1 MGWYTVAVERL
12 SVRIAELRLRSFRN
26 VIGGS
31 FRMPSAIKG
40 GSPSADILGIYGQ
53 NGSGKTAAIEA
64 LGVVQS
70 IIAGRSLPGE
80 SREYIN
86 IDSSEAA
93 ISISFTIEDEERSPV
108 LGIRYGIT
116 IGDSRGQA
124 VIRSESL
131 WSRHPGGRER
141 LLASFTR
148 GESLIR
154 PERMMREI
162 VCGSSSRR
170 IDLLVAMKM
179 AEKEDVSAFFSDDGG
194 YEIFSSLGGSA
205 ARDELSLAV
214 STLRGYAETS
224 LIVLSTDD
232 STLHAD
238 RKLPITYQVRRGGR
252 IARGSMLLDISRS
265 FTISKEAAGFLSKL
279 IDSMNIVLGSIV
291 PRLRIG
297 IFIRGDAITET
308 GGKGVE
314 AELVSYKNG
323 TPIPLR
329 FESVGIIKII
339 SMLSVLLAVYNSRS
353 VCLVIDEFDSSIFEY
368 LLGEMISIFR
378 DGAEGQL
385 IFTSH
390 NLRILEMVGRE
401 CIVFSTLDPQNRFT
415 RIRGG
420 SGNLRDEYIRALLL
434 GGAKDISGTSDS
446 HDISRAFR
454 MAWRSGDE
462 E

>member
-93 ISISFTIEDEERSPV
+93 ISISFTLEDKERSPV

-116 IGDSRGQA
+116 IGDSSGQA

-162 VCGSSSRR
+162 ICGSRSRR

-401 CIVFSTLDPQNRFT
+401 CIVFSTSDPQNRFT